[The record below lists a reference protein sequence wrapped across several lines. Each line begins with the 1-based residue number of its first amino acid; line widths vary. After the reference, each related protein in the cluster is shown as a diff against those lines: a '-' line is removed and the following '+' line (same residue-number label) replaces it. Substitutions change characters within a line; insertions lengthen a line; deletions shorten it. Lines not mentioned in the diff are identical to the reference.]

1 MENQSPSVDDTYSET
16 GFAHAIRGRGM
27 RAFYSRLIFVDPN
40 ATLWTSWIMS
50 VGASSLEPLF
60 VRAFL
65 YRHTDDRDGVA
76 EELLKLKTAFKE
88 FVVNYYEQEKRWLH

>member
-1 MENQSPSVDDTYSET
+1 MDNQLPQTET

-27 RAFYSRLIFVDPN
+27 RAFYSRMEFVDPN

-50 VGASSLEPLF
+50 VGQSSLEPIF

-65 YRHTDDRDGVA
+65 YRHTDNRSAVA
-76 EELLKLKTAFKE
+76 GELLKLKSNFKQ
-88 FVVNYYEQEKRWLH
+88 FVVDYYQMEIKCLH

>member
-1 MENQSPSVDDTYSET
+1 MMTNVHFSDAIQSK
-16 GFAHAIRGRGM
+16 GM
-27 RAFYSRLIFVDPN
+27 RAFYSRLIFIDPN

-50 VGASSLEPLF
+50 VGTTSLEPLF

-65 YRHTDDRDGVA
+65 YRHTDDRSDVA
-76 EELLKLKTAFKE
+76 AELLKLKTAFKE